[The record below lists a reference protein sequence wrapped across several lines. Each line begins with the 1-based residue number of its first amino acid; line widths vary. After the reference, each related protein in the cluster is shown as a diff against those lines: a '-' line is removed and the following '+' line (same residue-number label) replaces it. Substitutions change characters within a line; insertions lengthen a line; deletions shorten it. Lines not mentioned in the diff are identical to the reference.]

1 MKEFPSGMY
10 GEEYEKILI
19 LIENEVEAAAARV
32 AEAEDRET
40 AIICILRCIATD
52 MGINEST
59 EI

>member
-1 MKEFPSGMY
+1 MY